1 MNVAGSWWFGG
12 FVHFA
17 DQGNNATYQVV
28 HVGGNYPVASKLDCM
43 VLYLLTPFHPL
54 PVRMVLS
61 AQHHS
66 KLTGRLEMQVKVVA
80 YDPSWRRGFEHEGSQ
95 VVGQ

>member
-1 MNVAGSWWFGG
+1 MNVARSWWFGG

-17 DQGNNATYQVV
+17 GEGNNVTDEVV
-28 HVGGNYPVASKLDCM
+28 HVGGNFPVGSKLNCM
-43 VLYLLTPFHPL
+43 VLYSLRPFHPL

-80 YDPSWRRGFEHEGSQ
+80 HDPSWRREFE
-95 VVGQ
+95 

>member
-1 MNVAGSWWFGG
+1 MNVARSWWFGG

-17 DQGNNATYQVV
+17 DQGDNVTDEVVPLGGHYQVT
-28 HVGGNYPVASKLDCM
+28 GKLNCTF
-43 VLYLLTPFHPL
+43 LYFLRPFHPL

-80 YDPSWRRGFEHEGSQ
+80 LDPSWRQEFE
-95 VVGQ
+95 